1 MILERIEPVAKQTD
15 DSAVLEALGNDDDSE
30 LPARDGTKVTLTGLR

>member
-15 DSAVLEALGNDDDSE
+15 DGSVLEALADDDDSE
-30 LPARDGTKVTLTGLR
+30 LPPRSIKAKLLNV